1 MSLPAPSG
9 PVVLDTNVLLD
20 LLVFDDPS
28 TQALKRALVD
38 GSLAWLATPQMRDE
52 LQRVLTYPHIAA
64 RMLRQGVSELVV
76 LAWFDRYSRPQ
87 APAAPYP
94 AVCRDKDD
102 QKFIDLAAAH
112 GALLLS
118 KDDAVLRLRK
128 RLVASGAQV
137 QSVFR
142 PAT

>member
-28 TQALKRALVD
+28 TRLLKQALVD
-38 GSLAWLATPQMRDE
+38 GSLAWLATPPMRDE

-64 RMLRQGVSELVV
+64 RMVRQSLSDAAV

-87 APAAPYP
+87 APAATCP
-94 AVCRDKDD
+94 AICPDKDD

-118 KDDAVLRLRK
+118 KDNAVLRLRK
-128 RLVASGAQV
+128 RLAVSGARV
-137 QSVFR
+137 QSVFT

>member
-1 MSLPAPSG
+1 MSRSERPA

-28 TQALKRALVD
+28 THLLKREVEG
-38 GSLAWLATPQMRDE
+38 GSLSWLATPPMRDE

-64 RMLRQGVSELVV
+64 RMVRQAVSESAV
-76 LAWFDRYSRPQ
+76 LAWFDRYSQPQ
-87 APAAPYP
+87 PPPEACAAI
-94 AVCRDKDD
+94 CRDKDD
-102 QKFIDLAAAH
+102 QKFIDLAVAH

-128 RLVASGAQV
+128 RMVASGARV
-137 QSVFR
+137 QSVFT

>member
-1 MSLPAPSG
+1 MSLCERPA

-28 TQALKRALVD
+28 TYPLRQAVEG
-38 GSLAWLATPQMRDE
+38 GSVTWLATPPMRGE

-64 RMLRQGVSELVV
+64 RMLRQGVSDAAV
-76 LAWFDRYSRPQ
+76 LQWFDRYSQPQ
-87 APAAPYP
+87 LPAPACA
-94 AVCRDKDD
+94 AICRDKDD

-118 KDDAVLRLRK
+118 KDGAVLRLHK
-128 RLVASGAQV
+128 RLAASGARV
-137 QSVFR
+137 LAVFT
-142 PAT
+142 PAA